1 MKFETAPIPF
11 LGDIF
16 VAVRRRSCLI
26 KPPSE
31 ETKPRPLYY
40 GVHNNGLDYAHRSYL
55 RNGLHSLVKQ
65 RGFHSVM

>member
-1 MKFETAPIPF
+1 MRFETAPIPF

-16 VAVRRRSCLI
+16 VAVRRRSCL
-26 KPPSE
+26 S
-31 ETKPRPLYY
+31 PLVRKLRHGPYT
-40 GVHNNGLDYAHRSYL
+40 GVHNNGLDYAHGSYL